1 MPVIHARPHADCLRV
16 GRVERHIERAFALSG
31 ADTIT
36 LEDLPPS
43 IAPPAG
49 AAADADAEG
58 AAVPTLGDAERRLI
72 AAALRKSGGN
82 KNEAARLLG
91 IDRQRLY
98 RKIEKYGL

>member
-1 MPVIHARPHADCLRV
+1 AMERLRTHQWPGNV
-16 GRVERHIERAFALSG
+16 RELQNAIERAFALAL

-36 LEDLPPS
+36 VDDLPP
-43 IAPPAG
+43 ALRQPMDDG
-49 AAADADAEG
+49 LGGRDGRD
-58 AAVPTLGDAERRLI
+58 VPTLEEAERDLF

-98 RKIEKYGL
+98 RKIEKYGLG